1 MRRKEIAA
9 AVCRIVSDVSGW
21 SRRSFSED
29 TFLKEGI
36 GLDSLDVLEIV
47 EQCEEEFGVTLLAC
61 DIQSLRTVDN
71 IIDLVYDTMKKG
83 GQIDE

>member
-9 AVCRIVSDVSGW
+9 AVCRIVSAVSGW

-29 TFLKEGI
+29 TFLREGI

-47 EQCEEEFGVTLLAC
+47 EQCEKEFGVTLLSC
-61 DIQSLRTVDN
+61 DIKGLRTVDN
-71 IIDLVYDTMKKG
+71 IIDLVYETVQKG
-83 GQIDE
+83 GQKDE